1 MDYTFD
7 VPLLG
12 HQVCTC
18 RILMR
23 ARKCRYAFPSS
34 RHGHAAPLM
43 FGSAYKASTAA
54 RPAMP
59 ANAWAATVAI
69 GATPAEEAAEPAAE
83 AAEEAAEAAEE
94 ASDAAE
100 EASDAAEEA
109 TEVSDL
115 MAEDSDAVMD
125 EASLPV
131 DSLLDEAVP

>member
-1 MDYTFD
+1 
-7 VPLLG
+7 
-12 HQVCTC
+12 
-18 RILMR
+18 MR

-100 EASDAAEEA
+100 EA